1 MGEENCWERE
11 VVITELTKGR
21 ELMCQLQKQFD
32 PMKQEVCQYLSVEIL
47 SSYDKALSLLNGTAL
62 SIMSKGKQIMNSA
75 PSSSTDKLESP
86 HLPVDSSTKSYDR
99 PSNSR
104 KRKMISRRTEYVYAR
119 SGAEVPPEDGYS
131 WRKYGQKPIL
141 GAKYPREY
149 YRCARHHLSK
159 CIATK
164 MVKRS
169 DTEPPIFEVIYG
181 ESHSCGQESKN
192 QNEELPAPVLTVLT
206 KEKQS
211 EEVGRGGEISESD
224 IADMVSTPNNS
235 FNNSSTD
242 WNSLSLDDYTTRLT
256 ALLNDG
262 LENASCTYKGVDFI
276 STPTS
281 DRNLSL
287 DVTTSLTT
295 LSNSAPEN
303 ARRAY
308 RGVRQRP
315 WRKWSAEIRDPNRAA
330 RVWLGTFDNSHDAAV
345 AYDAAAYRFYGKNAR
360 LNFPERYMK

>member
-1 MGEENCWERE
+1 
-11 VVITELTKGR
+11 
-21 ELMCQLQKQFD
+21 
-32 PMKQEVCQYLSVEIL
+32 
-47 SSYDKALSLLNGTAL
+47 
-62 SIMSKGKQIMNSA
+62 MSKGKQIMNSA

-235 FNNSSTD
+235 FNNSSTGVVFSSNSNSNSLFNITNSDFISTPTSSPHPD

>member
-21 ELMCQLQKQFD
+21 ELMCQLQKHFD
-32 PMKQEVCQYLSVEIL
+32 PMKQDVCQYLSVEIL

-62 SIMSKGKQIMNSA
+62 SVMSKGKQIINSA
-75 PSSSTDKLESP
+75 PSSSTAKLVSP
-86 HLPVDSSTKSYDR
+86 HLPVDSSTKSSDR

-104 KRKMISRRTEYVYAR
+104 KR
-119 SGAEVPPEDGYS
+119 
-131 WRKYGQKPIL
+131 
-141 GAKYPREY
+141 EY
-149 YRCARHHLSK
+149 YRCARRHLSK

-169 DTEPPIFEVIYG
+169 DTEPPVFEVIYG

-192 QNEELPAPVLTVLT
+192 QNEELPEPVLTT
-206 KEKQS
+206 EIQS
-211 EEVGRGGEISESD
+211 ESAD

-235 FNNSSTD
+235 FNNSSTGVVFSSNSNSNSLFNIANSDFISTPTSSPHPD
-242 WNSLSLDDYTTRLT
+242 WNFLSFDDTTRLT

-262 LENASCTYKGVDFI
+262 PENVSCTYKGVDFI

-281 DRNLSL
+281 DHNLLL
-287 DVTTSLTT
+287 DDTTSLTT
-295 LSNSAPEN
+295 LSKSAPEN
-303 ARRAY
+303 ARCTY

-315 WRKWSAEIRDPNRAA
+315 WGKWAAEIREPNRA
-330 RVWLGTFDNSHDAAV
+330 RVWLGSFENSHDAAV

-360 LNFPERYMK
+360 LNFPERYIK

>member
-21 ELMCQLQKQFD
+21 ELMCQLQKHFD
-32 PMKQEVCQYLSVEIL
+32 PMKQDVCQYLSVEIL

-62 SIMSKGKQIMNSA
+62 SVMSKGKQIINSA
-75 PSSSTDKLESP
+75 PSSSTAKLESP
-86 HLPVDSSTKSYDR
+86 HLPVDSSTKSSDR

-104 KRKMISRRTEYVYAR
+104 KRKMISRRTEYVHAR
-119 SGAEVPPEDGYS
+119 SREEVPPEDGYS
-131 WRKYGQKPIL
+131 WRKYGQKHIL

-149 YRCARHHLSK
+149 YRCARRHLSK

-192 QNEELPAPVLTVLT
+192 QNEDLPAPVLTVLT

-211 EEVGRGGEISESD
+211 EEVGRRGEISESD
-224 IADMVSTPNNS
+224 IAEMVSTPNNS

-242 WNSLSLDDYTTRLT
+242 SPLYLMMDLKMLAALIKVSISSPHQLQSAICYLMIVSLPYLIVHLKMRGASIEVSASVLGGNGQLTSAIPSVVLASGLALLTILMMLLWLTMMPPIDCTGKMPESTSLS
-256 ALLNDG
+256 
-262 LENASCTYKGVDFI
+262 
-276 STPTS
+276 
-281 DRNLSL
+281 
-287 DVTTSLTT
+287 VT
-295 LSNSAPEN
+295 
-303 ARRAY
+303 
-308 RGVRQRP
+308 
-315 WRKWSAEIRDPNRAA
+315 
-330 RVWLGTFDNSHDAAV
+330 
-345 AYDAAAYRFYGKNAR
+345 
-360 LNFPERYMK
+360 

>member
-21 ELMCQLQKQFD
+21 ELMCQLQKHFD
-32 PMKQEVCQYLSVEIL
+32 PMKQDVCQYLSVEIL

-62 SIMSKGKQIMNSA
+62 SVMSKGKQIINSA
-75 PSSSTDKLESP
+75 PSSSTAKLESP
-86 HLPVDSSTKSYDR
+86 HLPVDSSTKSSDR

-104 KRKMISRRTEYVYAR
+104 KR
-119 SGAEVPPEDGYS
+119 
-131 WRKYGQKPIL
+131 
-141 GAKYPREY
+141 EY
-149 YRCARHHLSK
+149 YRCARRHLSK

-192 QNEELPAPVLTVLT
+192 QNEDLPAPVLTVLT

-211 EEVGRGGEISESD
+211 EEVGRRGEISESD
-224 IADMVSTPNNS
+224 IAEMVSTPNNS
-235 FNNSSTD
+235 FNNSSTGVVFSSNSNSNSLFNIANSDFISTPTSSPHPD
-242 WNSLSLDDYTTRLT
+242 WNFLSFDDDARLT

-262 LENASCTYKGVDFI
+262 PENVSCTYKGVDFI

-281 DRNLSL
+281 VRNLLL
-287 DVTTSLTT
+287 DDSLTT
-295 LSNSAPEN
+295 LSNSAPQN
-303 ARRAY
+303 ARRIY
-308 RGVRQRP
+308 RGVRQRS
-315 WRKWSAEIRDPNRAA
+315 WGKWAADIRDPKRGA

-345 AYDAAAYRFYGKNAR
+345 AYDDAAYRLYGKNAR
-360 LNFPERYMK
+360 VNFPERYMKHA